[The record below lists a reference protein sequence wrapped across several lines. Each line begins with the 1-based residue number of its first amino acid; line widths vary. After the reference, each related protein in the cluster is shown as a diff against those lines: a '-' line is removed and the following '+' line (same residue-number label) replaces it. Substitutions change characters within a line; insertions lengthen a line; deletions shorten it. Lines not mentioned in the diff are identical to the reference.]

1 MFCKFCG
8 TQTDNENG
16 VCSACAEKNET
27 PVQETVEIKETASQE
42 QQTAAPE
49 QSAAQGDAA
58 PKNPYIQINTEE
70 IKKGVANAAEKAA
83 DMAKE
88 AAGAAKEAAGAA
100 KAALNDK
107 DKKNKVIIA
116 AAAAVGVILLI
127 ILSAVFSKPA
137 YQKPIDYFVKGLS
150 TGKYSTFKKSMPKY
164 VVRSLEDSYLDIE
177 SIFDSMA
184 DEMKDEYGKNYK
196 VSYKVK
202 RKTKLDKDD
211 LEDVEDLID
220 SLYDKN
226 VKVTGGYELKVEL
239 RLTAKGD
246 TEKSKTDINVYKID
260 GQWYMITSPFGF

>member
-16 VCSACAEKNET
+16 VCAACAEKNES
-27 PVQETVEIKETASQE
+27 PVQETAEVNETASQE
-42 QQTAAPE
+42 QTAAPE
-49 QSAAQGDAA
+49 QSADQSDAA
-58 PKNPYIQINTEE
+58 SKNPYIQINTEE

-164 VVRSLEDSYLDIE
+164 VV
-177 SIFDSMA
+177 
-184 DEMKDEYGKNYK
+184 
-196 VSYKVK
+196 
-202 RKTKLDKDD
+202 
-211 LEDVEDLID
+211 
-220 SLYDKN
+220 
-226 VKVTGGYELKVEL
+226 
-239 RLTAKGD
+239 
-246 TEKSKTDINVYKID
+246 
-260 GQWYMITSPFGF
+260 